1 MPPGSGVLGSPT
13 RSHPGTEKDMFSY
26 PLDHVAVA
34 VPSLEEASPTFQ
46 LVAGDSCSPVEELP
60 DQGVRV
66 LFIGSIELLETL
78 GPDTPVG
85 RFLQKRG
92 QGLHHIA
99 YRVPDL
105 PAALARLKEK
115 GIELIDE
122 TPRPG
127 SRGHQ
132 VAFLHPRSTG
142 GLLIELVQ
150 VGVDL
155 TNLRP

>member
-1 MPPGSGVLGSPT
+1 
-13 RSHPGTEKDMFSY
+13 MFSY

-34 VPSLEEASPTFQ
+34 VHSLEEATPLFQ
-46 LVAGDSCSPVEELP
+46 LISGEDRSPAEDLP
-60 DQGVRV
+60 KQGVRV
-66 LFIGSIELLETL
+66 LFVGAIELVEPMS
-78 GPDTPVG
+78 PDTPVG

-105 PAALARLKEK
+105 PEALAKLKSE

-122 TPRPG
+122 TPRLG
-127 SRGHQ
+127 SRGHS

-142 GLLIELVQ
+142 GFLIELVE
-150 VGVDL
+150 GG
-155 TNLRP
+155 TAPTS

>member
-1 MPPGSGVLGSPT
+1 MPPGSGVLGSPD

-34 VPSLEEASPTFQ
+34 VTSLEEAFPLFQ
-46 LVAGDSCSPVEELP
+46 LVAGDLCSPVVELP
-60 DQGVRV
+60 AQGVRV
-66 LFIGSIELLETL
+66 AFVGSIELVEPL

-85 RFLQKRG
+85 RFLERRG
-92 QGLHHIA
+92 PGLHHIA

-105 PAALARLKEK
+105 SEALSRMKEE
-115 GIELIDE
+115 GLELIDE
-122 TPRPG
+122 TPRSG

-142 GLLIELVQ
+142 GILIELVQ
-150 VGVDL
+150 VG
-155 TNLRP
+155 

>member
-1 MPPGSGVLGSPT
+1 MPPGSGTLGSPN
-13 RSHPGTEKDMFSY
+13 RSHLGTEIDMLSY

-34 VPSLEEASPTFQ
+34 VTSLEEACPLFQ

-60 DQGVRV
+60 AQGVRV
-66 LFIGSIELLETL
+66 LFIGSIELVEPL

-85 RFLQKRG
+85 RFLQRRG

-105 PAALARLKEK
+105 PEALSRLKEE
-115 GIELIDE
+115 GLELIDE
-122 TPRPG
+122 TPRLG

-142 GLLIELVQ
+142 GFLIELIQ
-150 VGVDL
+150 AGSS
-155 TNLRP
+155 TQSP

>member
-1 MPPGSGVLGSPT
+1 
-13 RSHPGTEKDMFSY
+13 MFSY

-34 VPSLEEASPTFQ
+34 VTSLEEACPLFQ
-46 LVAGDSCSPVEELP
+46 LVAGDSCSSPEELP
-60 DQGVRV
+60 AQGVRV
-66 LFIGSIELLETL
+66 LFVGSIELVEPL

-85 RFLQKRG
+85 RFLERRG

-105 PAALARLKEK
+105 PEALSRLKDE
-115 GIELIDE
+115 GLELIDE
-122 TPRPG
+122 TPRLG

-142 GLLIELVQ
+142 GFLVELVQ
-150 VGVDL
+150 AGSDS
-155 TNLRP
+155 NP